1 MTLHTPLCV
10 VTTPAKIVPHV
21 TKVATLPSATIVVP
35 CHNEAESLQLTAFST
50 FLMQT
55 SRVRFV
61 FVDDGSDDDTLS
73 RLATL
78 QAAHP
83 DHVEVL
89 SLSRTVG
96 KAEAVRR
103 GLLQAIAGGA
113 EFVGYWDAD
122 LSTPLATVLDLLH
135 IGQRFTEVEVA
146 YGTRLR
152 LFSRRI
158 ARSLTRRLIAGACA
172 RLERAVVGLPVGDTR
187 RSAKLLRNTPRLSRI
202 LATPFSSARLFDVE
216 LFSRLAENR
225 GEKSRALYEFPL
237 VEWTA
242 APRAN
247 SAEQASIREG
257 IALLR
262 LLAERRLG
270 LSIPTALTNLPD
282 QVVSRS
288 IALRA
293 RKAA

>member
-1 MTLHTPLCV
+1 
-10 VTTPAKIVPHV
+10 VTEA
-21 TKVATLPSATIVVP
+21 ATLPKATIVVP
-35 CHNEAESLQLTAFST
+35 CHNEADRLHLTAFST

-61 FVDDGSDDDTLS
+61 FVDDGSDDDTPG

-78 QAAHP
+78 QGAHP
-83 DHVEVL
+83 DQVEVL
-89 SLSRTVG
+89 SISRTVG

-103 GLLQAIAGGA
+103 GLVQAIAGGA

-135 IGQRFTEVEVA
+135 IGQRFTEVEVVYA
-146 YGTRLR
+146 TRLR
-152 LFSRRI
+152 LFGRRI
-158 ARSLTRRLIAGACA
+158 ARSLTRRLIAKACT

-187 RSAKLLRNTPRLSRI
+187 RSAKLLRNTPRLTRI
-202 LATPFSSARLFDVE
+202 LAKPFSSARLFDVE
-216 LFSRLAENR
+216 LLSRLAENR
-225 GEKSRALYEFPL
+225 GEKSRALYELPL

-247 SAEQASIREG
+247 TAGQASIREG

-270 LSIPTALTNLPD
+270 LSIPTALTNLAD
-282 QVVSRS
+282 FVVSHS

-293 RKAA
+293 RKAACDGHTPASR